1 MVRIGGENVSKPIP
15 FLQIRSFF
23 GQLQT
28 LQANPL
34 IGLTCLL
41 DVLTDLLACLRTKA
55 LIQNHVQHNKATLAS
70 RPL

>member
-1 MVRIGGENVSKPIP
+1 M
-15 FLQIRSFF
+15 
-23 GQLQT
+23 

-55 LIQNHVQHNKATLAS
+55 LMSQPCSTQEGHISK
-70 RPL
+70 